1 MIYGKY
7 LCGLVDTMRSYVAS
21 ERLGDSGV
29 SGSGNIACLDR
40 I

>member
-1 MIYGKY
+1 MIHGKY
-7 LCGLVDTMRSYVAS
+7 LCGLVYSLRLHVAA